1 VDTIAQRRDGRARG
15 TARAFRIAEQK
26 TVTLRFG
33 VIMLAFLSIAASAQ
47 DRRSGNTV
55 YAPSACPTIVAS
67 PAADTI
73 DRLVAA
79 QMRRERIPAVQLA
92 VSRAGRVRT
101 RVYGYSDLE
110 HCVRADANSIFAIGS
125 VSKQLTAYATLR
137 LVEAG
142 KLALDDSITKY
153 LPESRPAWNGIT
165 IRHLLTHTSG
175 IRDYGGDDPV
185 YPQLSFDRRAEYTA
199 DSLVR
204 FFASAPLNF
213 RPGSEFAY
221 SNTGYYMLSIVL
233 ERVAGMPFFDVMR
246 TLVYEPLGMRLATAW
261 NPRSIL
267 PNLAT
272 GYGTYDDTL
281 QRGSYRGASAGRWG
295 GDTGLL
301 ATAADLA
308 RFQWELLHPRFLS
321 AAHVRL
327 MTSRDTLSDGT
338 TVFYGFG
345 IQPTDVRGV
354 PMWMHS
360 GAFVTG
366 YTAFVASF
374 PTRDLAVTIVA
385 NSHTAQ
391 PWLLVMN
398 ALPLLDPALRAV
410 PASRVRDADT
420 LRTARLRRLF
430 EGDSTALTMT
440 PEFGRFQY
448 GVVRRRFREAHFQSF
463 TFLGC
468 DDLRHST
475 AALPRGVTSEC
486 YFRVESSRGV
496 LVLGVYFTADG
507 AVADVR
513 TKG

>member
-1 VDTIAQRRDGRARG
+1 
-15 TARAFRIAEQK
+15 
-26 TVTLRFG
+26 
-33 VIMLAFLSIAASAQ
+33 
-47 DRRSGNTV
+47 
-55 YAPSACPTIVAS
+55 
-67 PAADTI
+67 
-73 DRLVAA
+73 
-79 QMRRERIPAVQLA
+79 
-92 VSRAGRVRT
+92 
-101 RVYGYSDLE
+101 
-110 HCVRADANSIFAIGS
+110 
-125 VSKQLTAYATLR
+125 
-137 LVEAG
+137 
-142 KLALDDSITKY
+142 
-153 LPESRPAWNGIT
+153 
-165 IRHLLTHTSG
+165 
-175 IRDYGGDDPV
+175 
-185 YPQLSFDRRAEYTA
+185 
-199 DSLVR
+199 
-204 FFASAPLNF
+204 
-213 RPGSEFAY
+213 
-221 SNTGYYMLSIVL
+221 
-233 ERVAGMPFFDVMR
+233 
-246 TLVYEPLGMRLATAW
+246 
-261 NPRSIL
+261 
-267 PNLAT
+267 
-272 GYGTYDDTL
+272 
-281 QRGSYRGASAGRWG
+281 
-295 GDTGLL
+295 
-301 ATAADLA
+301 
-308 RFQWELLHPRFLS
+308 
-321 AAHVRL
+321 
-327 MTSRDTLSDGT
+327 
-338 TVFYGFG
+338 
-345 IQPTDVRGV
+345 
-354 PMWMHS
+354 MWMHS